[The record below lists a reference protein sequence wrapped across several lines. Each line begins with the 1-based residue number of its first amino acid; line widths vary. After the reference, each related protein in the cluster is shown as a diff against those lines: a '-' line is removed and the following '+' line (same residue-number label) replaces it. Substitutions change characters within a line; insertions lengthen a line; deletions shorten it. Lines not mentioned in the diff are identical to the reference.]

1 MINDQLIP
9 NYREIRRWWSGMLAL
24 LGGFCYHFY
33 RGHVSCHDTA
43 YPRYGGEGQRAL
55 SDEGAEVC
63 FYPECPGQLG
73 KDFWMELHLIFTKG
87 SLVSCTVS
95 SAVSFTSLKHC
106 TPVAVGF
113 LPRLRRNFEF
123 AFRSSQQLT
132 LGDTPSLWGSSFWAA
147 SLSVR
152 TTARDKALCT
162 VTITAGLQAGPA
174 EVKSPPRK
182 GVFLNSPNRVSCYL
196 CLVDLSAASAQLV
209 GFPPLLEHL
218 QGKGT
223 VLQQQ
228 PIFLLLYY
236 FCLP

>member
-1 MINDQLIP
+1 M
-9 NYREIRRWWSGMLAL
+9 YRVTTLLAL
-24 LGGFCYHFY
+24 G
-33 RGHVSCHDTA
+33 V
-43 YPRYGGEGQRAL
+43 EGKGREPSVMKELRFAFTQSA
-55 SDEGAEVC
+55 
-63 FYPECPGQLG
+63 PGQLG
-73 KDFWMELHLIFTKG
+73 KDFWMELHLIFTQG

-147 SLSVR
+147 WLSVR
-152 TTARDKALCT
+152 TTARGKALCT

-174 EVKSPPRK
+174 EVKSPPSK

-196 CLVDLSAASAQLV
+196 CLVDLSAASR
-209 GFPPLLEHL
+209 
-218 QGKGT
+218 
-223 VLQQQ
+223 
-228 PIFLLLYY
+228 
-236 FCLP
+236 